1 MLVCSACPRSTICTK
16 WPMNWPIRHAASA
29 HAPNSRSWSGPCRNC
44 RNAAAPSLSR
54 PASINCR
61 IATSPCALAFQRAR
75 WKRNCAPAW
84 NIAART
90 RGAISSNASVPAPEK
105 RLNSM
110 TEQYEVEDDMSV
122 IQQEAQAWVVR
133 LDTGQVSERDAQVFR
148 HWCARSR
155 AHASAFAEARAV
167 WRAMAPAAR
176 AVQRAQQ
183 KPPVRLARRAFLG
196 GAVAASLGLLV
207 LRPPLD
213 IWPAVAGLGADYATG
228 TGEQREVALDG
239 GVLVQMNTQ
248 TRLDAAPL
256 QDGAAALVLLAGE
269 AEFQAGLRGAARV
282 RVQAGDGT
290 VSAGSARFNIR
301 LFGQEVCVTCLAGR
315 LRVAQAGNDAELAA
329 GQQLRYRPEHFGI
342 ARAVAKSEVSAWR
355 QRLLVFKQSTL
366 AEVVDEVNRYRPGKL
381 ILNGDALKQT
391 RVQASF
397 SLDRLDDVIALIQD
411 AYGARV
417 TRLPGGIVLFG

>member
-1 MLVCSACPRSTICTK
+1 
-16 WPMNWPIRHAASA
+16 
-29 HAPNSRSWSGPCRNC
+29 
-44 RNAAAPSLSR
+44 
-54 PASINCR
+54 
-61 IATSPCALAFQRAR
+61 
-75 WKRNCAPAW
+75 
-84 NIAART
+84 
-90 RGAISSNASVPAPEK
+90 
-105 RLNSM
+105 
-110 TEQYEVEDDMSV
+110 MSV
-122 IQQEAQAWVVR
+122 IQKEAQAWVVR
-133 LDTGQVSERDAQVFR
+133 LASGQVSERDAQVFR

-155 AHASAFAEARAV
+155 KHATAFAEARAV
-167 WRAMAPAAR
+167 WGAMAPAAR
-176 AVQRAQQ
+176 AVKRAQA
-183 KPPVRLARRAFLG
+183 PVNMARRAWLG

-207 LRPPLD
+207 LRPPTDL
-213 IWPAVAGLGADYATG
+213 WPAVAGLGADYATG

-248 TRLDAAPL
+248 TRLDAAPV

-269 AEFQAGLRGAARV
+269 AEFQTGLRGAV
-282 RVQAGDGT
+282 RVQAGDGM

-342 ARAVAKSEVSAWR
+342 ARAVVKGDVSAWR

-366 AEVVDEVNRYRPGKL
+366 AEVVDEVNRYRPGRL
-381 ILNGDALKQT
+381 ILNGDTLKKT

>member
-1 MLVCSACPRSTICTK
+1 
-16 WPMNWPIRHAASA
+16 
-29 HAPNSRSWSGPCRNC
+29 
-44 RNAAAPSLSR
+44 
-54 PASINCR
+54 
-61 IATSPCALAFQRAR
+61 
-75 WKRNCAPAW
+75 
-84 NIAART
+84 
-90 RGAISSNASVPAPEK
+90 
-105 RLNSM
+105 M
-110 TEQYEVEDDMSV
+110 TEQAEDDMGV
-122 IQQEAQAWVVR
+122 IQKEAQAWVVR
-133 LDTGQVSERDAQVFR
+133 LASGQVSERDAQVFR

-155 AHASAFAEARAV
+155 KHANAFAEARAV
-167 WRAMAPAAR
+167 WGAMAPAAR
-176 AVQRAQQ
+176 AVKRAQA
-183 KPPVRLARRAFLG
+183 PVNTARRAWLG

-207 LRPPLD
+207 LRPPMDL
-213 IWPAVAGLGADYATG
+213 WPAVAGLAADYATG
-228 TGEQREVALDG
+228 TGEQRQVALDG

-248 TRLDAAPL
+248 TRLDAAPV

-342 ARAVAKSEVSAWR
+342 ARAVARGDVSAWR

-381 ILNGDALKQT
+381 ILNGDALKLT

>member
-1 MLVCSACPRSTICTK
+1 MI
-16 WPMNWPIRHAASA
+16 
-29 HAPNSRSWSGPCRNC
+29 
-44 RNAAAPSLSR
+44 
-54 PASINCR
+54 
-61 IATSPCALAFQRAR
+61 
-75 WKRNCAPAW
+75 
-84 NIAART
+84 
-90 RGAISSNASVPAPEK
+90 
-105 RLNSM
+105 
-110 TEQYEVEDDMSV
+110 EQVEDDMGV
-122 IQQEAQAWVVR
+122 IQKEAQAWVVR
-133 LDTGQVSERDAQVFR
+133 LASGQVSERDAQVFR

-155 AHASAFAEARAV
+155 AHATAFAEARAV
-167 WRAMAPAAR
+167 WGAMAPAAR
-176 AVQRAQQ
+176 AVKRAQQ
-183 KPPVRLARRAFLG
+183 PVNTARRAWLG

-207 LRPPLD
+207 LRPPTDL
-213 IWPAVAGLGADYATG
+213 WPAVAGLGADYATG
-228 TGEQREVALDG
+228 TGEQRTLALDG

-256 QDGAAALVLLAGE
+256 HDGAAALVLLAGE

-290 VSAGSARFNIR
+290 VTAGSARFNIR

-329 GQQLRYRPEHFGI
+329 GEQLRYRPEHFGI
-342 ARAVAKSEVSAWR
+342 AQAVNGGDVSAWR

-366 AEVVDEVNRYRPGKL
+366 AEVVAEVNRYRPGKL
-381 ILNGDALKQT
+381 ILNGEALGRT

>member
-1 MLVCSACPRSTICTK
+1 M
-16 WPMNWPIRHAASA
+16 
-29 HAPNSRSWSGPCRNC
+29 G
-44 RNAAAPSLSR
+44 
-54 PASINCR
+54 
-61 IATSPCALAFQRAR
+61 
-75 WKRNCAPAW
+75 
-84 NIAART
+84 
-90 RGAISSNASVPAPEK
+90 
-105 RLNSM
+105 
-110 TEQYEVEDDMSV
+110 V
-122 IQQEAQAWVVR
+122 IQKEAQAWVVR
-133 LDTGQVSERDAQVFR
+133 LASGQVSERDAQVFR

-155 AHASAFAEARAV
+155 KHANAFAEARAV
-167 WRAMAPAAR
+167 WGAMAPAAR
-176 AVQRAQQ
+176 AVKRAQR
-183 KPPVRLARRAFLG
+183 PVNTARRAWLG

-207 LRPPLD
+207 LRPPTDL
-213 IWPAVAGLGADYATG
+213 WPAVAGLAADYATG
-228 TGEQREVALDG
+228 TGEQRAVALDG

-342 ARAVAKSEVSAWR
+342 ARAVAKSDVSAWR

-381 ILNGDALKQT
+381 ILNGEALKLT

>member
-1 MLVCSACPRSTICTK
+1 MI
-16 WPMNWPIRHAASA
+16 
-29 HAPNSRSWSGPCRNC
+29 
-44 RNAAAPSLSR
+44 
-54 PASINCR
+54 
-61 IATSPCALAFQRAR
+61 
-75 WKRNCAPAW
+75 
-84 NIAART
+84 
-90 RGAISSNASVPAPEK
+90 
-105 RLNSM
+105 
-110 TEQYEVEDDMSV
+110 EQAEDDMGV
-122 IQQEAQAWVVR
+122 IQKEAQAWVVR
-133 LDTGQVSERDAQVFR
+133 LASGQVSERDAQVFR

-155 AHASAFAEARAV
+155 RHATAFAEARAV
-167 WRAMAPAAR
+167 WSAMAPAAR
-176 AVQRAQQ
+176 AVKRAQA
-183 KPPVRLARRAFLG
+183 PVNMARRAWLG
-196 GAVAASLGLLV
+196 AGVAASLGLLV
-207 LRPPLD
+207 LRPPTDL
-213 IWPAVAGLGADYATG
+213 WPVVAGLGADYATG

-269 AEFQAGLRGAARV
+269 AEFQAGLGGAARV

-329 GQQLRYRPEHFGI
+329 GQQLRYRPEHFGLV
-342 ARAVAKSEVSAWR
+342 RAVAKGDVSAWR

-381 ILNGDALKQT
+381 ILHGEALQQA

>member
-1 MLVCSACPRSTICTK
+1 
-16 WPMNWPIRHAASA
+16 
-29 HAPNSRSWSGPCRNC
+29 
-44 RNAAAPSLSR
+44 
-54 PASINCR
+54 
-61 IATSPCALAFQRAR
+61 
-75 WKRNCAPAW
+75 
-84 NIAART
+84 
-90 RGAISSNASVPAPEK
+90 
-105 RLNSM
+105 
-110 TEQYEVEDDMSV
+110 MSV
-122 IQQEAQAWVVR
+122 IQEEAQAWVVR
-133 LDTGQVSERDAQVFR
+133 LASGQVSERDAQVFR

-155 AHASAFAEARAV
+155 KHANAFAEARAV
-167 WRAMAPAAR
+167 WSAMAPAAR
-176 AVQRAQQ
+176 AVKRAQA
-183 KPPVRLARRAFLG
+183 PVNTARRAWLG

-207 LRPPLD
+207 LRPPTDL
-213 IWPAVAGLGADYATG
+213 WPAVAGLGADYATG
-228 TGEQREVALDG
+228 TGEQRAVALDG

-282 RVQAGDGT
+282 RVQAGDGM

-342 ARAVAKSEVSAWR
+342 ARAVAKSDVSAWR

-381 ILNGDALKQT
+381 ILNGEALKNT

>member
-1 MLVCSACPRSTICTK
+1 MI
-16 WPMNWPIRHAASA
+16 
-29 HAPNSRSWSGPCRNC
+29 
-44 RNAAAPSLSR
+44 
-54 PASINCR
+54 
-61 IATSPCALAFQRAR
+61 
-75 WKRNCAPAW
+75 
-84 NIAART
+84 
-90 RGAISSNASVPAPEK
+90 
-105 RLNSM
+105 
-110 TEQYEVEDDMSV
+110 EQAEDDMGV
-122 IQQEAQAWVVR
+122 IQKEAQAWVVR
-133 LDTGQVSERDAQVFR
+133 LASGQVSERDAQVFR

-155 AHASAFAEARAV
+155 AHATAFAEARAV
-167 WRAMAPAAR
+167 WGAMAPAAR
-176 AVQRAQQ
+176 AVKRAQQ
-183 KPPVRLARRAFLG
+183 PVNTARRAWLG

-207 LRPPLD
+207 LRPPTDL
-213 IWPAVAGLGADYATG
+213 WPAVAGLGADYATG

-248 TRLDAAPL
+248 TRFDAAPV
-256 QDGAAALVLLAGE
+256 QDGTAALVLLAGE
-269 AEFQAGLRGAARV
+269 AEFQAGLRGAARL
-282 RVQAGDGT
+282 RVQAGDGS

-315 LRVAQAGNDAELAA
+315 LRVVQNGNDAELAA
-329 GQQLRYRPEHFGI
+329 GEQLRYRPAHFGI
-342 ARAVAKSEVSAWR
+342 ARAVRAGEVSAWR

-381 ILNGDALKQT
+381 ILNSDTLGKT

>member
-1 MLVCSACPRSTICTK
+1 
-16 WPMNWPIRHAASA
+16 
-29 HAPNSRSWSGPCRNC
+29 
-44 RNAAAPSLSR
+44 
-54 PASINCR
+54 
-61 IATSPCALAFQRAR
+61 
-75 WKRNCAPAW
+75 
-84 NIAART
+84 
-90 RGAISSNASVPAPEK
+90 
-105 RLNSM
+105 
-110 TEQYEVEDDMSV
+110 MSV
-122 IQQEAQAWVVR
+122 IQKEAQAWVVR
-133 LDTGQVSERDAQVFR
+133 LASGQVSERDAQVFR

-155 AHASAFAEARAV
+155 KHAKAFAEARAV
-167 WRAMAPAAR
+167 WGAMAPAAR
-176 AVQRAQQ
+176 AVKRAQR
-183 KPPVRLARRAFLG
+183 PVNTARRAWIG

-207 LRPPLD
+207 LRPPTDL
-213 IWPAVAGLGADYATG
+213 WPAVAGLGADYATG

-248 TRLDAAPL
+248 TRLDAAPV

-342 ARAVAKSEVSAWR
+342 ARAVAKGDVSAWR

>member
-1 MLVCSACPRSTICTK
+1 MI
-16 WPMNWPIRHAASA
+16 
-29 HAPNSRSWSGPCRNC
+29 
-44 RNAAAPSLSR
+44 
-54 PASINCR
+54 
-61 IATSPCALAFQRAR
+61 
-75 WKRNCAPAW
+75 
-84 NIAART
+84 
-90 RGAISSNASVPAPEK
+90 
-105 RLNSM
+105 
-110 TEQYEVEDDMSV
+110 EQTEDDMGV
-122 IQQEAQAWVVR
+122 IQKEAQAWVVR
-133 LDTGQVSERDAQVFR
+133 LASGQVSERDAQVFR

-155 AHASAFAEARAV
+155 RHATAFAEARAV
-167 WRAMAPAAR
+167 WGAMAPAAR
-176 AVQRAQQ
+176 AVKRAQA
-183 KPPVRLARRAFLG
+183 PVNVARRAWLG

-207 LRPPLD
+207 LRPPTDL
-213 IWPAVAGLGADYATG
+213 WPAVAGLAADYATG

-248 TRLDAAPL
+248 TRLDAAPV
-256 QDGAAALVLLAGE
+256 QDGAASLVLLAGE
-269 AEFQAGLRGAARV
+269 AEFQAGLRGAASV

-342 ARAVAKSEVSAWR
+342 ARAVAKGDVSAWR

-381 ILNGDALKQT
+381 ILNGDALKHT

>member
-1 MLVCSACPRSTICTK
+1 M
-16 WPMNWPIRHAASA
+16 
-29 HAPNSRSWSGPCRNC
+29 G
-44 RNAAAPSLSR
+44 
-54 PASINCR
+54 
-61 IATSPCALAFQRAR
+61 
-75 WKRNCAPAW
+75 
-84 NIAART
+84 
-90 RGAISSNASVPAPEK
+90 
-105 RLNSM
+105 
-110 TEQYEVEDDMSV
+110 V
-122 IQQEAQAWVVR
+122 IQKEAQAWVVR
-133 LDTGQVSERDAQVFR
+133 LASGQVSERDAQVFR

-155 AHASAFAEARAV
+155 KHATAFAEARAV
-167 WRAMAPAAR
+167 WGAMAPAAR
-176 AVQRAQQ
+176 AVKRAQQ
-183 KPPVRLARRAFLG
+183 PVNTARRAWLG

-207 LRPPLD
+207 LRPPTDL
-213 IWPAVAGLGADYATG
+213 WPVVAGLGADYATG

-315 LRVAQAGNDAELAA
+315 LRVVQAGNDAELAA

-342 ARAVAKSEVSAWR
+342 ARAVAKGDVSAWR

-381 ILNGDALKQT
+381 ILNGDALQHA

>member
-1 MLVCSACPRSTICTK
+1 
-16 WPMNWPIRHAASA
+16 
-29 HAPNSRSWSGPCRNC
+29 
-44 RNAAAPSLSR
+44 
-54 PASINCR
+54 
-61 IATSPCALAFQRAR
+61 
-75 WKRNCAPAW
+75 
-84 NIAART
+84 
-90 RGAISSNASVPAPEK
+90 
-105 RLNSM
+105 
-110 TEQYEVEDDMSV
+110 MSV
-122 IQQEAQAWVVR
+122 IQKEAQAWVVR
-133 LDTGQVSERDAQVFR
+133 LASGQVSERDAQVFR

-155 AHASAFAEARAV
+155 RHATAFAEARAV
-167 WRAMAPAAR
+167 WGAMAPAAR
-176 AVQRAQQ
+176 AVKRAQR
-183 KPPVRLARRAFLG
+183 PVNTARRAWIG

-207 LRPPLD
+207 LRPPTDL
-213 IWPAVAGLGADYATG
+213 WPAVAGLAADYATG

-248 TRLDAAPL
+248 TRLDAAPP
-256 QDGAAALVLLAGE
+256 QDGATALVLLAGE

-329 GQQLRYRPEHFGI
+329 GQQLRYRPEHFGL
-342 ARAVAKSEVSAWR
+342 ARAVAKGDVSAWR

-397 SLDRLDDVIALIQD
+397 SLDRLDDVLALIQD

>member
-1 MLVCSACPRSTICTK
+1 
-16 WPMNWPIRHAASA
+16 
-29 HAPNSRSWSGPCRNC
+29 
-44 RNAAAPSLSR
+44 
-54 PASINCR
+54 
-61 IATSPCALAFQRAR
+61 
-75 WKRNCAPAW
+75 
-84 NIAART
+84 
-90 RGAISSNASVPAPEK
+90 
-105 RLNSM
+105 
-110 TEQYEVEDDMSV
+110 MSV
-122 IQQEAQAWVVR
+122 IQKEAQAWVVR
-133 LDTGQVSERDAQVFR
+133 LASGQVSERDAQVFR

-155 AHASAFAEARAV
+155 KHANAFAEARAV
-167 WRAMAPAAR
+167 WGAMAPAAR
-176 AVQRAQQ
+176 AVKRAQR
-183 KPPVRLARRAFLG
+183 PVNTARRAWIG

-207 LRPPLD
+207 LRPPTDL
-213 IWPAVAGLGADYATG
+213 WPAVAGLGADYATG

-248 TRLDAAPL
+248 TRLDAAPV

-282 RVQAGDGT
+282 RVRAGDGT

-315 LRVAQAGNDAELAA
+315 LRVAQAGNDAELAT

-342 ARAVAKSEVSAWR
+342 ARAVAKGDVSAWR

>member
-1 MLVCSACPRSTICTK
+1 M
-16 WPMNWPIRHAASA
+16 
-29 HAPNSRSWSGPCRNC
+29 G
-44 RNAAAPSLSR
+44 
-54 PASINCR
+54 
-61 IATSPCALAFQRAR
+61 
-75 WKRNCAPAW
+75 
-84 NIAART
+84 
-90 RGAISSNASVPAPEK
+90 
-105 RLNSM
+105 
-110 TEQYEVEDDMSV
+110 V
-122 IQQEAQAWVVR
+122 IQKEAQAWVVR
-133 LDTGQVSERDAQVFR
+133 LASGQVSERDAQVFR

-155 AHASAFAEARAV
+155 RHATAFAEARAV
-167 WRAMAPAAR
+167 WGAMAPAAR
-176 AVQRAQQ
+176 AVKRAQA
-183 KPPVRLARRAFLG
+183 PVNVARRAWLG

-207 LRPPLD
+207 LRPPTDL
-213 IWPAVAGLGADYATG
+213 WPAVAGLAADYATG

-248 TRLDAAPL
+248 TRLDAAPV
-256 QDGAAALVLLAGE
+256 QDGAASLVLLAGE
-269 AEFQAGLRGAARV
+269 AEFQAGLRGAAGV

-290 VSAGSARFNIR
+290 VSAGNARFNIR

-342 ARAVAKSEVSAWR
+342 ARAVAKSDVSAWR

-381 ILNGDALKQT
+381 ILNGDALKHA

>member
-1 MLVCSACPRSTICTK
+1 M
-16 WPMNWPIRHAASA
+16 
-29 HAPNSRSWSGPCRNC
+29 G
-44 RNAAAPSLSR
+44 
-54 PASINCR
+54 
-61 IATSPCALAFQRAR
+61 
-75 WKRNCAPAW
+75 
-84 NIAART
+84 
-90 RGAISSNASVPAPEK
+90 
-105 RLNSM
+105 
-110 TEQYEVEDDMSV
+110 V
-122 IQQEAQAWVVR
+122 IQKEAQAWVVR
-133 LDTGQVSERDAQVFR
+133 LASGQVSERDAQVFR

-155 AHASAFAEARAV
+155 RHATAFAEARAV
-167 WRAMAPAAR
+167 WGAMAPAAR
-176 AVQRAQQ
+176 AVKRAQA
-183 KPPVRLARRAFLG
+183 PVNVARRAWLG

-207 LRPPLD
+207 LRPPTDL
-213 IWPAVAGLGADYATG
+213 WPAVAGLAADYATG
-228 TGEQREVALDG
+228 TGEQREVVLDG

-248 TRLDAAPL
+248 TRLDAAPV
-256 QDGAAALVLLAGE
+256 QDGAASLVLLAGE
-269 AEFQAGLRGAARV
+269 AEFQAGLRGAAGV

-290 VSAGSARFNIR
+290 VSAGNARFNIR

-342 ARAVAKSEVSAWR
+342 ARAVAKSDVSAWR

-381 ILNGDALKQT
+381 ILNGDALKHA

>member
-1 MLVCSACPRSTICTK
+1 
-16 WPMNWPIRHAASA
+16 
-29 HAPNSRSWSGPCRNC
+29 
-44 RNAAAPSLSR
+44 
-54 PASINCR
+54 
-61 IATSPCALAFQRAR
+61 
-75 WKRNCAPAW
+75 
-84 NIAART
+84 
-90 RGAISSNASVPAPEK
+90 
-105 RLNSM
+105 M

-248 TRLDAAPL
+248 TRIDAAPL
-256 QDGAAALVLLAGE
+256 ENGAAALVLLAGE
-269 AEFQAGLRGAARV
+269 AQFQAGLRGAARL
-282 RVQAGDGT
+282 RVHAGNGV
-290 VSAGSARFNIR
+290 VSADRARFNIR
-301 LFGQEVCVTCLAGR
+301 LFGLDVCVTCLAGR
-315 LRVAQAGNDAELAA
+315 LRIAQPGNDVELAA
-329 GQQLRYRPEHFGI
+329 GEQLRYRPGQFGVT
-342 ARAVAKSEVSAWR
+342 RTAKGGDVSAWR

-366 AEVVDEVNRYRPGKL
+366 AEVVEEVNRYRPGKL
-381 ILNGDALKQT
+381 ILRGDALGKN

-397 SLDRLDDVIALIQD
+397 SLDRLDDVITLIQD
-411 AYGARV
+411 VYGARV

>member
-1 MLVCSACPRSTICTK
+1 MHACSACPISTICTR
-16 WPMNWPIRHAASA
+16 WPTSWPIRPAPSA
-29 HAPNSRSWSGPCRNC
+29 RAPSWKNWNGPCRSC
-44 RNAAAPSLSR
+44 RNAGAPSSSP
-54 PASINCR
+54 PASTSCR
-61 IATSPCALAFQRAR
+61 TATSPSVSVFPPAR
-75 WKRNCAPAW
+75 WRRNCAPDS
-84 NIAART
+84 NIVVSACD
-90 RGAISSNASVPAPEK
+90 AISSSASVPAREK
-105 RLNSM
+105 RLNIM
-110 TEQYEVEDDMSV
+110 IEQAEDDMSV
-122 IQQEAQAWVVR
+122 IQKEAQAWVVR
-133 LDTGQVSERDAQVFR
+133 LASGQVSERDAQVFR

-155 AHASAFAEARAV
+155 MHATAFAEARAV
-167 WRAMAPAAR
+167 WGAMAPAAR
-176 AVQRAQQ
+176 AVKRAQR
-183 KPPVRLARRAFLG
+183 PVNTARRAWLG

-207 LRPPLD
+207 MRPPTDL
-213 IWPAVAGLGADYATG
+213 WPAVAGLSADYATG
-228 TGEQREVALDG
+228 TGEQREVAFDG

-248 TRLDAAPL
+248 TRLDAARL
-256 QDGAAALVLLAGE
+256 QDGAAALVLLSGE

-290 VSAGSARFNIR
+290 VS
-301 LFGQEVCVTCLAGR
+301 
-315 LRVAQAGNDAELAA
+315 AGNDAELAA

>member
-1 MLVCSACPRSTICTK
+1 
-16 WPMNWPIRHAASA
+16 
-29 HAPNSRSWSGPCRNC
+29 
-44 RNAAAPSLSR
+44 
-54 PASINCR
+54 
-61 IATSPCALAFQRAR
+61 
-75 WKRNCAPAW
+75 
-84 NIAART
+84 
-90 RGAISSNASVPAPEK
+90 
-105 RLNSM
+105 
-110 TEQYEVEDDMSV
+110 MSV
-122 IQQEAQAWVVR
+122 IQKEAQAWVVR
-133 LDTGQVSERDAQVFR
+133 LASGQVSERDAQVFR

-155 AHASAFAEARAV
+155 KHANAFAEARAV
-167 WRAMAPAAR
+167 WGAMAPAAR
-176 AVQRAQQ
+176 AVKRAQR
-183 KPPVRLARRAFLG
+183 PVNTARRAWLG

-207 LRPPLD
+207 LRPPTD
-213 IWPAVAGLGADYATG
+213 FWPAVAGLAADYATG
-228 TGEQREVALDG
+228 TGEQRAVALDG

-282 RVQAGDGT
+282 RVQAGDGM

-329 GQQLRYRPEHFGI
+329 GQQLRYRPEHFGL
-342 ARAVAKSEVSAWR
+342 ARTVAKGDVSAWR

>member
-1 MLVCSACPRSTICTK
+1 
-16 WPMNWPIRHAASA
+16 
-29 HAPNSRSWSGPCRNC
+29 
-44 RNAAAPSLSR
+44 
-54 PASINCR
+54 
-61 IATSPCALAFQRAR
+61 
-75 WKRNCAPAW
+75 
-84 NIAART
+84 
-90 RGAISSNASVPAPEK
+90 
-105 RLNSM
+105 
-110 TEQYEVEDDMSV
+110 MSV
-122 IQQEAQAWVVR
+122 IQKEAQAWVVR
-133 LDTGQVSERDAQVFR
+133 LASGQVSERDAQVFR

-155 AHASAFAEARAV
+155 KHANAFAEARAV
-167 WRAMAPAAR
+167 WGAMAPAAR
-176 AVQRAQQ
+176 AVTRAQQ
-183 KPPVRLARRAFLG
+183 PVNTARRAWLG

-207 LRPPLD
+207 LRPPTDL
-213 IWPAVAGLGADYATG
+213 WPAVAGLGADYATG
-228 TGEQREVALDG
+228 TGEQRAVVLDG

-269 AEFQAGLRGAARV
+269 AEFQAGLGLGGAARV
-282 RVQAGDGT
+282 RVQAGDGM
-290 VSAGSARFNIR
+290 VLAGSARFNIR

-315 LRVAQAGNDAELAA
+315 LRVVQAGNDAELAA

-342 ARAVAKSEVSAWR
+342 ARAVTKGDVSAWR

-381 ILNGDALKQT
+381 ILHGEALQQA

>member
-1 MLVCSACPRSTICTK
+1 
-16 WPMNWPIRHAASA
+16 
-29 HAPNSRSWSGPCRNC
+29 
-44 RNAAAPSLSR
+44 
-54 PASINCR
+54 
-61 IATSPCALAFQRAR
+61 
-75 WKRNCAPAW
+75 
-84 NIAART
+84 
-90 RGAISSNASVPAPEK
+90 
-105 RLNSM
+105 
-110 TEQYEVEDDMSV
+110 MSV
-122 IQQEAQAWVVR
+122 IQKEAQAWVVR
-133 LDTGQVSERDAQVFR
+133 LASGQVSERDAQVFR

-155 AHASAFAEARAV
+155 KHANAFAEARAV
-167 WRAMAPAAR
+167 WGAMASAAC
-176 AVQRAQQ
+176 AVKRAQR
-183 KPPVRLARRAFLG
+183 PVNTARRAWIG

-207 LRPPLD
+207 LRPPTDL
-213 IWPAVAGLGADYATG
+213 WPAVAGLGADYATG

-248 TRLDAAPL
+248 TRLDAAPV
-256 QDGAAALVLLAGE
+256 QDGATALVLLAGE

-282 RVQAGDGT
+282 RVQAGDGM

-301 LFGQEVCVTCLAGR
+301 LFGREVCVTCLAGR

-342 ARAVAKSEVSAWR
+342 ARAVARGDVSAWR

>member
-1 MLVCSACPRSTICTK
+1 
-16 WPMNWPIRHAASA
+16 
-29 HAPNSRSWSGPCRNC
+29 
-44 RNAAAPSLSR
+44 
-54 PASINCR
+54 
-61 IATSPCALAFQRAR
+61 
-75 WKRNCAPAW
+75 
-84 NIAART
+84 
-90 RGAISSNASVPAPEK
+90 
-105 RLNSM
+105 M
-110 TEQYEVEDDMSV
+110 TEQAEDDMSV
-122 IQQEAQAWVVR
+122 IQKEAQAWVVR
-133 LDTGQVSERDAQVFR
+133 LASGQVSERDAQVFR

-155 AHASAFAEARAV
+155 KHANAFAEARAV
-167 WRAMAPAAR
+167 WSAMAPAAR
-176 AVQRAQQ
+176 AVKRAQA
-183 KPPVRLARRAFLG
+183 PVNTARRAWLG

-207 LRPPLD
+207 LRPPTDL
-213 IWPAVAGLGADYATG
+213 WPAVAGLGADYATG
-228 TGEQREVALDG
+228 TGEQRAVALDG

-248 TRLDAAPL
+248 TRLDAASL

-282 RVQAGDGT
+282 RVQAGDGM

-342 ARAVAKSEVSAWR
+342 ARAVAKSDVSAWR

-381 ILNGDALKQT
+381 ILNGEALKNT

>member
-1 MLVCSACPRSTICTK
+1 
-16 WPMNWPIRHAASA
+16 
-29 HAPNSRSWSGPCRNC
+29 
-44 RNAAAPSLSR
+44 
-54 PASINCR
+54 
-61 IATSPCALAFQRAR
+61 
-75 WKRNCAPAW
+75 
-84 NIAART
+84 
-90 RGAISSNASVPAPEK
+90 
-105 RLNSM
+105 M
-110 TEQYEVEDDMSV
+110 TEQAEDDMGV
-122 IQQEAQAWVVR
+122 IQKEAQAWVVR
-133 LDTGQVSERDAQVFR
+133 LASGQVSERDAQVFR

-155 AHASAFAEARAV
+155 KHANAFAEARAV
-167 WRAMAPAAR
+167 WGAMAPAAR
-176 AVQRAQQ
+176 AVKRAQA
-183 KPPVRLARRAFLG
+183 PVNVARRAWLG

-207 LRPPLD
+207 LRPPTDL
-213 IWPAVAGLGADYATG
+213 WPAVAGLAADYATG

-342 ARAVAKSEVSAWR
+342 ARAVAKSDVSAWR
-355 QRLLVFKQSTL
+355 HRLLVFKQSTL

-381 ILNGDALKQT
+381 ILNGEALKLT